1 MSAIRICL
9 RRPSISCTAT
19 STGSEA
25 SDARSAASAS
35 RMFAPAGNMRSQ
47 AMPSASQTVLLAP
60 TDRAAL
66 CARSVE
72 RARLLGPAT
81 SVAINGMGK
90 GGSLSGDGI
99 IKDAILIAGPT
110 ASGKSALALDIAE
123 RENGII
129 VNADSMQVYSL
140 LDRITARPTA
150 ADRRRV
156 PHALYGHVHPSIAY
170 STGAWLGDVSRL
182 VAEGGLAGR
191 RPIFV

>member
-1 MSAIRICL
+1 
-9 RRPSISCTAT
+9 
-19 STGSEA
+19 
-25 SDARSAASAS
+25 
-35 RMFAPAGNMRSQ
+35 
-47 AMPSASQTVLLAP
+47 MPSASQRVSLAP

-72 RARLLGPAT
+72 RARLLGPET
-81 SVAINGMGK
+81 SVATSCEDIDGMGK

-110 ASGKSALALDIAE
+110 ASGKSALALDIAA

-140 LDRITARPTA
+140 LDVITARPTA
-150 ADRRRV
+150 ADQQRV

-170 STGAWLGDVSRL
+170 STGAWLRDVSRL

-191 RPIFV
+191 RPIFVGGTGLYFRALADGISRDARDSGRRARALAPAAQG